1 MRIQKASA
9 GMREAAMFSEIPG
22 EQLRAALERTAHEV
36 LAEAAIAAPP
46 VDAIEVASRLGMI
59 VAREEGAQQR
69 ARFVHIGGASRGRA
83 AILLADDPRVE
94 RRHWAVAHEIGEA
107 HAHLVFADLGVD
119 PLHAAS
125 GARESIANHL
135 AGCLLLPHDWFAA
148 EGEALDWDLARLKE
162 RFATASHELIARRM
176 LEMPPPVIITLWDQG
191 KQQWRRSNV
200 GRAAPLSAAE
210 GDARRAAFELGKA
223 VRCEPSELPEGVVD
237 VRAWAVHEPEWKR
250 EIVRTELAEVW

>member
-1 MRIQKASA
+1 
-9 GMREAAMFSEIPG
+9 MFAEIPG
-22 EQLRAALERTAHEV
+22 EQLRAALERAAHEV
-36 LAEAAIAAPP
+36 LAEAAVTEPP

-59 VAREEGAQQR
+59 VAREKGAQQR
-69 ARFVHIGGASRGRA
+69 ARFVQIGGASRGQA

-107 HAHLVFADLGVD
+107 YAYRVFAELGVD

-135 AGCLLLPHDWFAA
+135 AGSLLLPHDWFAM

-176 LEMPPPVIITLWDQG
+176 LEMPPPVIITLFDQN

-200 GRAAPLSAAE
+200 GRPGTLLVAE
-210 GDARRAAFELGKA
+210 GDARRAAFTLGEA
-223 VRCEPSELPEGVVD
+223 IRCEPSELPEGVVD
-237 VRAWAVHEPEWKR
+237 VRAWAIHEPEWKR
-250 EIVRTELAEVW
+250 EIVRTGLAEAW